1 MYAAVTAYMNFGRQF
16 DLLDQFGQQFTNS
29 HLQIKCVRITQ
40 QLFPKNGF
48 LGPVSKQSD
57 SVHLGTV
64 QCVCVQY
71 LPLLELPVILISS
84 FEVTQFFLDVSF
96 YELEML

>member
-1 MYAAVTAYMNFGRQF
+1 MFTAVTAYMNFGRQF

-57 SVHLGTV
+57 SVHLGL
-64 QCVCVQY
+64 VCLYSVFTFVRAAGDSDQQ
-71 LPLLELPVILISS
+71 L
-84 FEVTQFFLDVSF
+84 
-96 YELEML
+96 